1 MCSNLYYGVKDGDV
15 NYSFDQA
22 QWLTSYEAIDQLKHV
37 TSQCEKD
44 LIYPNELILNE
55 ANKAILDILLLA
67 KYRNKYGNIK
77 LKSILLSKLKT
88 LCSLNDQANC
98 DNLLILKLPKS
109 CFYWMQV
116 DNNLIPQC
124 AFRAGYDD
132 TTKQFSY
139 IGRMQVSSLSASLG
153 QIPLCNAEFLKMSK
167 NVSSTMISS
176 LIGTLTHFYEYI
188 PAIVLQLHDLSYL
201 DEKKLVNLGQTI
213 QNRSPQENANQTES
227 FWSRLRAAVLTN
239 NTSQASFT

>member
-15 NYSFDQA
+15 SYSFDQA
-22 QWLTSYEAIDQLKHV
+22 QWLTAYEAIDQLKQV
-37 TSQCEKD
+37 TCQHDKD

-55 ANKAILDILLLA
+55 TNNAILDILLLA

-77 LKSILLSKLKT
+77 LKSLLLSKLKT

-98 DNLLILKLPKS
+98 GNLSILKLPKES
-109 CFYWMQV
+109 YYWMHV
-116 DNNLIPQC
+116 ENNMIPQF

-139 IGRMQVSSLSASLG
+139 IGRMQVSSLSASIG
-153 QIPLCNAEFLKMSK
+153 QIPLCNSEFLKVSK

-201 DEKKLVNLGQTI
+201 DEKKLVNLGQSI
-213 QNRSPQENANQTES
+213 HNINQTES
-227 FWSRLRAAVLTN
+227 FWNRLRSAVLTK
-239 NTSQASFT
+239 NTSQVRLHLIK